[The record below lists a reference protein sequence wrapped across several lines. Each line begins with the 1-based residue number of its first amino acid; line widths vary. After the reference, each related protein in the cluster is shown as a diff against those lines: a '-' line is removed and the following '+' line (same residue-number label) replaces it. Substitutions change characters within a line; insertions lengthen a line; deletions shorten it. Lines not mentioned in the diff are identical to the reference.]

1 VNEGAKSLSW
11 IELGVIAKPHGVQ
24 GELRVHPFNPDSTL
38 LEELGEIFL
47 LGEDAENPA
56 LVEIE
61 STRKGPKALL
71 MRLAGV
77 RSREDADG
85 LRGYRL
91 CVPREALPPLDE
103 GEYYHADLI
112 GLQAFVGNE
121 AIGEV
126 SDVIDYPSAECL
138 RIERPGGYIEVPML
152 DRWLDRID
160 LEGGRVHLHELTDIP
175 LQRRK

>member
-1 VNEGAKSLSW
+1 MNEGAKSLSW

-152 DRWLDRID
+152 DRWLDRIE

>member
-1 VNEGAKSLSW
+1 MNEGAKSLSW